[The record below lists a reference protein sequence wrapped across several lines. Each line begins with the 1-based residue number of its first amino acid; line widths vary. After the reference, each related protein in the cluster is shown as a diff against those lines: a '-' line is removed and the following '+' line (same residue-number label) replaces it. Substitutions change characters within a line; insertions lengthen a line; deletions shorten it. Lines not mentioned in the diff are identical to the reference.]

1 MLDRT
6 DDAGY
11 NDAAI
16 SDHDLFLLSFEII
29 RTEVFPMRKN
39 GKFWAALIIFSLTG
53 QIAWVVENMYFNVF
67 IYKMFR
73 ASASDIALM
82 VTASA
87 VAATL
92 TTILIGALSDRIGRR
107 KIFMCAGYIAWGISI
122 IAFALIR
129 ADVISSLFGAAVSTA
144 SVGITLVIILDCVM
158 TFFGS
163 TANDAAYN
171 AWLTDAT
178 DATNRGAAEGINS
191 MMPLISILVVFG
203 GFMGFDLDR
212 ASSWTAIYCIIGG
225 LVLVIGFLGFFLVEE
240 KPVRNP
246 DSLGYGATI
255 LYGFRPDVIRKN
267 RILYLSMAAFVVFN
281 IAIQIYMPYLI
292 IYYEQTLG
300 MADYVLIMAPAILLA
315 AVVTFFFGR
324 LVDRFGF
331 RKTVL
336 PAMGALLL
344 GFLLLYLVPARIPAE
359 GMAMKIPVFIGSL
372 LMMSG
377 YLSGMAAYG
386 TQLRNHT
393 PERMA
398 GRFQGLRIISQVLIP
413 GVVGPQI
420 GAWVLRD
427 APTVGNSDGTVS
439 FLPSADIF
447 LAAMIVLALLIAAVA
462 VRLLRT
468 KENGG
473 I

>member
-1 MLDRT
+1 MKK
-6 DDAGY
+6 
-11 NDAAI
+11 N
-16 SDHDLFLLSFEII
+16 
-29 RTEVFPMRKN
+29 RK
-39 GKFWAALIIFSLTG
+39 FQATLIIFSLTG

-82 VTASA
+82 VTASS

-92 TTILIGALSDRIGRR
+92 TTILIGALSDRIGKR

-122 IAFALIR
+122 FSFALIR
-129 ADVISSLFGAAVSTA
+129 ADVISSVFGTVTGVA
-144 SVGITLVIILDCVM
+144 SVGITLVILMDCVM

-171 AWLTDAT
+171 AWLTDST

-191 MMPLISILVVFG
+191 MMPLISILAVFG
-203 GFMGFDLDR
+203 GFMGFDLDQ
-212 ASSWTAIYCIIGG
+212 ASSWTTIYCIIGG
-225 LVLVIGFLGFFLVEE
+225 LVLLVGILGFFLVEE
-240 KPVRNP
+240 APVRNP
-246 DSLGYGATI
+246 DSLGYFATI

-267 RILYLSMAAFVVFN
+267 AVLYLSLAAFMVFN
-281 IAIQIYMPYLI
+281 ISIQVFMPYLI

-300 MADYVLIMAPAILLA
+300 MSDYVLIMAPAIILA
-315 AVVTFFFGR
+315 AAVTFFFGR

-336 PAMGALLL
+336 PSMFLLLL
-344 GFLLLYLVPARIPAE
+344 GFVLLWLVPSVIPAE

-377 YLSGMAAYG
+377 YLSGMATYG
-386 TQLRNHT
+386 TQLRNYT
-393 PERMA
+393 PEHMA
-398 GRFQGLRIISQVLIP
+398 GRFQGLRILSQVLIP
-413 GVVGPQI
+413 GIIGPQI

-427 APTVGNSDGTVS
+427 APTISNSDGTTS

-447 LAAMIVLALLIAAVA
+447 LTALLVLLVVIAAVA
-462 VRLLRT
+462 VRLICSGKR
-468 KENGG
+468 ES
-473 I
+473 

>member
-1 MLDRT
+1 
-6 DDAGY
+6 
-11 NDAAI
+11 
-16 SDHDLFLLSFEII
+16 
-29 RTEVFPMRKN
+29 MRKN

-73 ASASDIALM
+73 ATAADIALM

-92 TTILIGALSDRIGRR
+92 TTILMGALSDKIGKR
-107 KIFMCAGYIAWGISI
+107 KIFMCGGYIAWGISI

-129 ADVISSLFGAAVSTA
+129 ADVITSLFGAVASAA
-144 SVGITLVIILDCVM
+144 SVGITLVIIMDCVM

-171 AWLTDAT
+171 AWLTDST
-178 DATNRGAAEGINS
+178 DAGNRGAAEGINS

-203 GFMGFDLDR
+203 GFMSFDLDQ
-212 ASSWTAIYCIIGG
+212 ASSWTTIYCVIGG
-225 LVLVIGFLGFFLVEE
+225 LVLLIGILGFFLVEE

-246 DSLGYGATI
+246 DDLGYFATI

-267 RILYLSMAAFVVFN
+267 GILYLSMIAFMIFN
-281 IAIQIYMPYLI
+281 TAIQVYMPYLI

-300 MADYVLIMAPAILLA
+300 MADYVLIMAPAIILA

-324 LVDRFGF
+324 MVDRFGF
-331 RKTVL
+331 RKMIL
-336 PAMGALLL
+336 PALFLLML
-344 GFLLLYLVPARIPAE
+344 GFILLYLVPSKIPAE

-386 TQLRNHT
+386 TQLRNYT
-393 PERMA
+393 PEHMA
-398 GRFQGLRIISQVLIP
+398 GRFQGLRILSQVLIP
-413 GVVGPQI
+413 GLIGPQI

-427 APTVGNSDGTVS
+427 APTVANSDGTVS

-447 LAAMIVLALLIAAVA
+447 LAALIVLLIVIAALVI
-462 VRLLRT
+462 RLACT
-468 KENGG
+468 KGRDDMPNASSGG
-473 I
+473 TEG

>member
-1 MLDRT
+1 M
-6 DDAGY
+6 
-11 NDAAI
+11 
-16 SDHDLFLLSFEII
+16 
-29 RTEVFPMRKN
+29 FPMKKNRK
-39 GKFWAALIIFSLTG
+39 FQAALIIFSLTG

-87 VAATL
+87 IAATL
-92 TTILIGALSDRIGRR
+92 TTILMGALSDRIGKR

-122 IAFALIR
+122 LSFALIR
-129 ADVISSLFGAAVSTA
+129 ADVISSLFGAVTGAA
-144 SVGITLVIILDCVM
+144 SVGITLVIIMDCVM

-171 AWLTDAT
+171 AWLTDST
-178 DATNRGAAEGINS
+178 DPGNRGAAEGINS

-203 GFMGFDLDR
+203 GFMGFDLDK
-212 ASSWTAIYCIIGG
+212 ASSWSAIYCIIGG
-225 LVLVIGFLGFFLVEE
+225 LVLLIGILGFFLVEE
-240 KPVRNP
+240 APVRNP
-246 DSLGYGATI
+246 DSLGYFATI
-255 LYGFRPDVIRKN
+255 LCGFRPDVIRKN
-267 RILYLSMAAFVVFN
+267 AVLYVSMAAFMVFN

-315 AVVTFFFGR
+315 AAVTFFFGR
-324 LVDRFGF
+324 LIDRFGF

-336 PAMGALLL
+336 PSMLLL
-344 GFLLLYLVPARIPAE
+344 GLGFVLLYLVPSVIPAQ

-386 TQLRNHT
+386 TQLRNYT
-393 PERMA
+393 PEHMA
-398 GRFQGLRIISQVLIP
+398 GRFQGLRILSQVLIP
-413 GVVGPQI
+413 GIIGPQI
-420 GAWVLRD
+420 GAWVLRN
-427 APTVGNSDGTVS
+427 APTVANSDGTFS

-447 LAAMIVLALLIAAVA
+447 LASLLVLLFLMILLAVWLFLKKKD
-462 VRLLRT
+462 RRDR
-468 KENGG
+468 
-473 I
+473 

>member
-1 MLDRT
+1 
-6 DDAGY
+6 
-11 NDAAI
+11 
-16 SDHDLFLLSFEII
+16 
-29 RTEVFPMRKN
+29 MRKN
-39 GKFWAALIIFSLTG
+39 SKFWAALIIFSLTG

-73 ASASDIALM
+73 ASAADIALM

-92 TTILIGALSDRIGRR
+92 TTILMGALSDRIGKR

-122 IAFALIR
+122 FAFALIR
-129 ADVISSLFGAAVSTA
+129 ADVISSLFGAVTGAA
-144 SVGITLVIILDCVM
+144 SVGITLVIIMDCVM

-171 AWLTDAT
+171 AWLTDST
-178 DATNRGAAEGINS
+178 DSGNRGAAEGINS

-212 ASSWTAIYCIIGG
+212 ASSWTTIYCIIGG
-225 LVLVIGFLGFFLVEE
+225 LVLLIGILGFFLVEE

-246 DSLGYGATI
+246 DSLGYLSTI
-255 LYGFRPDVIRKN
+255 LYGFRPDVVRKN
-267 RILYLSMAAFVVFN
+267 VILYLSMAAFMVFN
-281 IAIQIYMPYLI
+281 TAIQVYMPYLI

-300 MADYVLIMAPAILLA
+300 MADYVLIMAPAIILA
-315 AVVTFFFGR
+315 AVVTFFYGR

-336 PAMGALLL
+336 PAMCLLML
-344 GFLLLYLVPARIPAE
+344 GFILLYLVPARIPAE

-377 YLSGMAAYG
+377 YLSGMAVYG
-386 TQLRNHT
+386 AQLRNYT
-393 PERMA
+393 PEHMA
-398 GRFQGLRIISQVLIP
+398 GRFQGLRILSQVLIP
-413 GVVGPQI
+413 GIIGPQI

-427 APTVGNSDGTVS
+427 APTVANSDGTVS

-447 LAAMIVLALLIAAVA
+447 LAALIVLAVVIAALA
-462 VRLLRT
+462 VHLLRT
-468 KENGG
+468 GRQSAG
-473 I
+473 